1 MIRRN
6 EKQSIRNCRNLLV
19 SRSLGDSPAPTVHR
33 NQALASTIQSPITEG
48 PRLLSLR
55 QSMVAAGQRTTPQEP
70 WLTWP
75 TTARYVLTRLV
86 AILPTMLLSL
96 WQAFSRR

>member
-1 MIRRN
+1 
-6 EKQSIRNCRNLLV
+6 
-19 SRSLGDSPAPTVHR
+19 
-33 NQALASTIQSPITEG
+33 
-48 PRLLSLR
+48 
-55 QSMVAAGQRTTPQEP
+55 VAAGQRTTPQEP